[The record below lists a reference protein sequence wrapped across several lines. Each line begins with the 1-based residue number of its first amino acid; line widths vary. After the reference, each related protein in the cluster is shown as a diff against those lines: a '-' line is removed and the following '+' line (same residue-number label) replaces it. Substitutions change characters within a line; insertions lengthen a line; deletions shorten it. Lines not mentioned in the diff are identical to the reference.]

1 MLSSQA
7 RVAPLKQI
15 WWMLMGCCQDVRIV
29 WGALWIAAGA
39 GSFTPLGW
47 GGKRGFKLF
56 GLLWL
61 T

>member
-7 RVAPLKQI
+7 EVAPQKQI
-15 WWMLMGCCQDVRIV
+15 WWLLMCCHQDVRTV
-29 WGALWIAAGA
+29 WGALRILGGA
-39 GSFTPLGW
+39 ESFTPLGW

-61 T
+61 A